1 MESSAIEVEVDIDPL
16 LSTVDSEYSV
26 INSNE
31 TITYTIEYTI
41 TQDDIDAGDF
51 LSNTAKVEAVLTSP
65 GGLKVDLSDEIDTPI
80 VTNLRRTSAVEV
92 TKTDNHIDV
101 NNDGLVNE
109 GDIIDFEIS
118 IENQGTMSLI
128 GLQLDDVLKTIDE
141 SETLEEITPSFTSAR
156 NYAYYGT
163 ALYDNHY
170 RSYGYSGNF
179 TTNYDIPSN
188 IDVFVHPSTNTS
200 YYDPNKGYGFVNT
213 GDLTTLNE
221 FTGRSINQS
230 YFHGNRLYN
239 NSNDY
244 DHIYWND
251 SYNSSHNNGG
261 NRLEP
266 NTTYTLSVYAKNIF
280 SSNEDVTFN
289 LFAYDGVAS
298 TTIPTQKE

>member
-1 MESSAIEVEVDIDPL
+1 MTL

-200 YYDPNKGYGFVNT
+200 YYDPNKDM
-213 GDLTTLNE
+213 DLSTYE
-221 FTGRSINQS
+221 FTGRVITNLISMEIDL
-230 YFHGNRLYN
+230 HTMI
-239 NSNDY
+239 
-244 DHIYWND
+244 IYIGMILTT
-251 SYNSSHNNGG
+251 SHNNGG
-261 NRLEP
+261 NIR
-266 NTTYTLSVYAKNIF
+266 NTTYILS
-280 SSNEDVTFN
+280 
-289 LFAYDGVAS
+289 
-298 TTIPTQKE
+298 